1 MSHKPTPKRPSGLAS
16 EAMPSVSAWWR
27 TYTPSELRK
36 FKDDPEAILAI
47 AEYLQTDPEKW
58 FRTDGALVSDRR
70 MFAPGLTKTGLERLR
85 TNIYDDVAATW
96 FLLAHLFDDRNSL
109 VALLIREMLLRAARQ
124 VIQVDGR
131 ERRSVSRRCQKL
143 IVAWSEHVEEDTT
156 RSLLS
161 ERGLK
166 SLNSTWR
173 KLGDEEWFFDGRRSR
188 HANSNEEPES
198 EQEEKP
204 EKDDQPTHVVVS
216 KIGDSKSS
224 EGRRIAKNYEKLVG
238 PLRLAGCR
246 ITPGSLGVAL
256 EMEFPWM
263 KAVIDRLSDDL
274 RLLRST
280 GTPWSRF
287 RPLLLVG
294 PPGTGKTRFARRL
307 AKLLGTGYQE
317 VNAAG
322 SSDNRML
329 AGTAR
334 GWHSAQP
341 ALPLIAMLHS
351 QSANPVCVIDE
362 IEKAGGTGRNGDMR
376 ATLLPMLESETA
388 ATWFDE
394 CLLSSCDLSQV
405 SWILTANDLTGLST
419 PLLSRLMVVSV
430 DGPQPE
436 HFEALVSGIL
446 SDLCHELS
454 VTRQQLPELEPEAI
468 EALRAHFKR
477 TRSAR
482 RLKNAIV
489 SAMAHAMVKTRS
501 GLN

>member
-1 MSHKPTPKRPSGLAS
+1 
-16 EAMPSVSAWWR
+16 
-27 TYTPSELRK
+27 
-36 FKDDPEAILAI
+36 
-47 AEYLQTDPEKW
+47 
-58 FRTDGALVSDRR
+58 
-70 MFAPGLTKTGLERLR
+70 MFAPGLTKTGLERLQ

-109 VALLIREMLLRAARQ
+109 AALLIREMLLRAAGRA
-124 VIQVDGR
+124 IQEDGR
-131 ERRSVSRRCQKL
+131 ESRSASRRCQKL
-143 IVAWSEHVEEDTT
+143 IAAWSEHVEEDPT

-173 KLGDEEWFFDGRRSR
+173 ELSDEEWFFDRRRSR
-188 HANSNEEPES
+188 HANSNEKPEPE
-198 EQEEKP
+198 QEDEP
-204 EKDDQPTHVVVS
+204 ERIDQPTHIVLS
-216 KIGDSKSS
+216 EIGDPESS
-224 EGRRIAKNYEKLVG
+224 EGRRIAQNYEKLVG
-238 PLRLAGCR
+238 PLPLAGCGISR
-246 ITPGSLGVAL
+246 KSMSIAL
-256 EMEFPWM
+256 ELEFPWM
-263 KAVIDRLSDDL
+263 QSAIDRLSDDL

-280 GTPWSRF
+280 GTPWSKF
-287 RPLLLVG
+287 RPMLLVG
-294 PPGTGKTRFARRL
+294 PPGVGKTRFSRKL

-341 ALPLIAMLHS
+341 ALPLIAMLRS
-351 QSANPVCVIDE
+351 QSANPVCVVDE
-362 IEKAGGTGRNGDMR
+362 IEKAGGNGRNGDMR

-405 SWILTANDLTGLST
+405 SWILTANDLTGLSA

-477 TRSAR
+477 TQSVR

-501 GLN
+501 RLN